1 MTIVLRHQVEASE
14 QAATE
19 IESEI
24 EGQRISLCYEVQSLL
39 KGLVANAQD
48 LADFIE
54 SIRHSLVRG
63 EARFDPEPLKEIDA
77 LSRRIEST
85 FGRANH
91 LVQSVESFSN
101 CTLEGQDKFHLEWEK
116 LKAMVCFSLD
126 SIITANG
133 QADRGEGRELADVM
147 HELLH

>member
-24 EGQRISLCYEVQSLL
+24 EGQGISLCYEVQSLL
-39 KGLVANAQD
+39 KGLVANAKD

-54 SIRHSLVRG
+54 SIRHSLMRG
-63 EARFDPEPLKEIDA
+63 EPYFDAESLKEIDA

-85 FGRANH
+85 FGRAH
-91 LVQSVESFSN
+91 RLAKSVESFSN
-101 CTLEGQDKFHLEWEK
+101 CTIEGQHQFHLEWEK
-116 LKAMVCFSLD
+116 LRGMTCFSLE
-126 SIITANG
+126 SIIVANG
-133 QADRGEGRELADVM
+133 QADRGEGRELGEVM